1 MLDSLSLLPP
11 PSSLL
16 DLTQIGVRTLASLMN
31 SLVAMFLAVWH
42 LEGDVCLCPRGV
54 WKEEEGLR

>member
-1 MLDSLSLLPP
+1 MAYG
-11 PSSLL
+11 
-16 DLTQIGVRTLASLMN
+16 TEIRTLASLVN